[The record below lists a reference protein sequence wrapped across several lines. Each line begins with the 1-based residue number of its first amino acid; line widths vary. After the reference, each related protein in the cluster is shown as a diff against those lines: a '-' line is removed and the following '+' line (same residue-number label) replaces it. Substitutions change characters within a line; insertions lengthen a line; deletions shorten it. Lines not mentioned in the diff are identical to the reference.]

1 MSYICT
7 TNVIEI
13 HDRILIAYTMNT
25 KETAQMTKTPYFIEY
40 VYSKDS
46 YGQALFYYQL
56 VRTSDLAI
64 LYANAIFDKVVA
76 ECWSND
82 ISKRDVTI
90 W

>member
-1 MSYICT
+1 MMT
-7 TNVIEI
+7 QA
-13 HDRILIAYTMNT
+13 IA
-25 KETAQMTKTPYFIEY
+25 QRTKTPYFIEY

-46 YGQALFYYQL
+46 YGQASFYYQL
-56 VRTSDLAI
+56 VRTSDLTI